1 MMSPQ
6 QLKTPVQLEAWWD
19 PLSRWRPRSQRN
31 HGNFYWRPPHLILW
45 VHLLKGELALIL
57 CFSLFIGDV
66 CHLVLSLSLSLQHKT
81 VTLRE
86 CDVMYC
92 SVVNNVF
99 YEDCREQ
106 MAAGWSCVCVC
117 FNDDSVYMCSLC
129 VLALNGGRER
139 VWVVGWGEGNGGWFV
154 CGLRDLPLWD
164 KTCKLWIILM
174 HFFFCQRTRALIPQA
189 VEMKIVYV
197 FFQTLPPSLVFFF
210 FLVPDRTLQP
220 AAV

>member
-117 FNDDSVYMCSLC
+117 VCVC
-129 VLALNGGRER
+129 VLMMTVCICVAYVCSPWMGEGRECE
-139 VWVVGWGEGNGGWFV
+139 W
-154 CGLRDLPLWD
+154 
-164 KTCKLWIILM
+164 
-174 HFFFCQRTRALIPQA
+174 
-189 VEMKIVYV
+189 
-197 FFQTLPPSLVFFF
+197 
-210 FLVPDRTLQP
+210 
-220 AAV
+220 